1 MTVFSQDKM
10 EETADEMI
18 AVASKLSKRV
28 GGGAKGLFGRAKA
41 AADRKLATLEQVRL
55 SVCLLCCHLISYC
68 LNLHYYCEL
77 HNNRP
82 KTAETLAIRVS

>member
-55 SVCLLCCHLISYC
+55 SVCLLPFNFL
-68 LNLHYYCEL
+68 LFEL
-77 HNNRP
+77 
-82 KTAETLAIRVS
+82 ALLLRVA